1 MKYKMVQE
9 LTAAEEIGLRFNPK
23 MDKFVVKNSPY
34 KWLVTRDDD
43 STVLVGG
50 LYYLTVTAKVP
61 FIWFIPHESL
71 CAKDIRG
78 LRLLLD
84 VLAKTNESLTA
95 IIDETHAA
103 AVRTATHL
111 GFARQFEG
119 VYTWHK

>member
-1 MKYKMVQE
+1 MKYKMVTE
-9 LTAAEEIGLRFNPK
+9 LTGAEEAGLLFNPK

-50 LYYLTVTAKVP
+50 LYYLTITAKVP

-71 CAKDIRG
+71 RARDIRG
-78 LRLLLD
+78 LRLLLEM
-84 VLAKTNESLTA
+84 LAKTNDSFTA

-111 GFARQFEG
+111 GFARQSEG
-119 VYTWHK
+119 VYTWQK